1 MMQHIR
7 TWGGGRKGNTNAVA
21 ETSLT
26 DGRQSTEK
34 LKECKCMAVYDGKER
49 NDSVTIFAV
58 NINCVLCGTFEE
70 PMLLP
75 SQIFTDAWSCQCNS
89 RQMD

>member
-70 PMLLP
+70 VIVASYYMIVYYIEPK
-75 SQIFTDAWSCQCNS
+75 ID
-89 RQMD
+89 